1 MAHIVYY
8 ENPSSAE
15 CAKHK
20 AELLACGHEVD
31 ARDLTREAWSVSS
44 LRPYFGERPVRDWFN
59 PAAPKV
65 RSGEIRFDELTPQ
78 MALVMMILDPCLI
91 NAPLLRIGSHCEVGY
106 DPARL
111 ARYIVAPAAR
121 PH

>member
-1 MAHIVYY
+1 MAHIVFY
-8 ENPSSAE
+8 ENPASAD
-15 CAKHK
+15 CARHK
-20 AELLACGHEVD
+20 AELMACGHEVE

-44 LRPYFGERPVRDWFN
+44 LRPYFGERPVRDWFD
-59 PAAPKV
+59 PAAPRV

-78 MALVMMILDPCLI
+78 MALVMMILDPGLI

-106 DPARL
+106 DRDRL
-111 ARYIVAPAAR
+111 ARFTVAPGAR